1 MSESLPL
8 STAPLPSSGSGY
20 MVCLSNPIMP
30 GMLLILHSLKS
41 PTEKAAELFSAGVP
55 VPFQIEFAKKV
66 NQPHEKEKAIQKLLD
81 RYGERINPS
90 RNFFRVEKDKVND
103 FFELLDGDYWLG
115 EAPGASIILDTVDV
129 ADAWQ
134 TLQTRVYVLL
144 KQDNP
149 KEAATK
155 LGQIKMKVASYL
167 KTKYGVSCVPT
178 LEQVRE
184 ALADNT
190 NVNATVLPNVIPV

>member
-1 MSESLPL
+1 M
-8 STAPLPSSGSGY
+8 
-20 MVCLSNPIMP
+20 
-30 GMLLILHSLKS
+30 
-41 PTEKAAELFSAGVP
+41 
-55 VPFQIEFAKKV
+55 
-66 NQPHEKEKAIQKLLD
+66 
-81 RYGERINPS
+81 
-90 RNFFRVEKDKVND
+90 ND

-144 KQDNP
+144 KQNNP

-155 LGQIKMKVASYL
+155 LDQVKMKVASYL

-190 NVNATVLPNVIPV
+190 TILPNVIPI